1 MESKNGTDYD
11 QNYDI
16 IVKWIAAALCGETLE
31 VIGVKTG
38 IIEEVFGFEPAEIAV
53 KAGRV
58 DVMARDETGSLYHI
72 EEQRNLEKADMYR
85 FAAYHF
91 LAAKQWRRTKLTDI
105 ILASGEVYAGEK
117 VIATESGKYSPAVI
131 DFTQKDGRKRL
142 AEIREAVRKGE
153 TVSLLELIFLPL
165 YGKETGTARS
175 GIAEEVIRFG
185 TGLYRA
191 EKISATLLAA
201 TLIMSNRIIG
211 KERLKEMWE
220 EIKMLDIIEIARE
233 NGLEEG
239 KTLGMLE
246 GKTLGMLEAIQET
259 VIDDLIDRFDV
270 VPIHISEGIRNIR
283 NTDFLK
289 GLRRRALKCQNL
301 AEFENVLN
309 SV

>member
-1 MESKNGTDYD
+1 
-11 QNYDI
+11 
-16 IVKWIAAALCGETLE
+16 
-31 VIGVKTG
+31 
-38 IIEEVFGFEPAEIAV
+38 
-53 KAGRV
+53 
-58 DVMARDETGSLYHI
+58 
-72 EEQRNLEKADMYR
+72 MYR

-91 LAAKQWRRTKLTDI
+91 LTAKQWRRTKLTDI

-233 NGLEEG
+233 KGLEEGKTLGMLEG